1 MPALARRLGS
11 ELRYAYRLRRLPLPV
26 ARFLWRAR
34 RVARRTDD
42 QFSLVSP
49 TRPEDLA
56 RLLGLADGR
65 REVVE
70 LGTGTAWTT
79 IALALADPARRLV
92 SYDPCE
98 RSQRERY
105 LALVSPRIRERI
117 RLVVGPGADGPHERE
132 GAVDLLYIDSGHGRD
147 ETIAEWRTWRPSL
160 RAGSLVVFDDYSH
173 PQFPGV
179 REAVAELGLSGR
191 AVGGLFV
198 HEVGQAGRREPS

>member
-1 MPALARRLGS
+1 LGS
-11 ELRYAYRLRRLPLPV
+11 EVRYVCRLRRLPLPV

-34 RVARRTDD
+34 RVARRTGD
-42 QFSLVSP
+42 QFSLISA

-56 RLLGLADGR
+56 RLLDLANRR

-70 LGTGTAWTT
+70 LGTGTAWTA

-98 RSQRERY
+98 RSERERY
-105 LALVSPRIRERI
+105 LALVSPGVRERI
-117 RLVVGPGADGPHERE
+117 RLVVAPGADGPHLRE
-132 GAVDLLYIDSGHGRD
+132 GAVDLLYIDSAHGRE
-147 ETIAEWRTWRPSL
+147 ETIAEWRAWQPSL
-160 RAGSLVVFDDYSH
+160 QAGSLVVFDDYAH

-191 AVGGLFV
+191 PLGRLFV
-198 HEVGQAGRREPS
+198 HEVGRARGREPS